1 MFFETLEL
9 YEHQCAFIDEKG
21 EEISYLQLLDLI
33 KQFENSL
40 PSEKTLLAI
49 IATPTL
55 ATVVAYLA
63 ALRLHHAILML
74 DDTPKAHEVARKYK
88 AQWLW
93 SSSQSG
99 EFSLLGNTLQKMES
113 DILELHPDLA
123 LLLST
128 SGSTGSSKLVR
139 LNYSNLDANCRSIVS
154 YLNLTPNDRA
164 MSVLP
169 LHYSFGLSI
178 LHTHLSV
185 GGSMVLTSLSIMSR
199 EFWDDFK
206 RFDATSFSGVPYH
219 YEMLRRVGFLTMEF
233 PSLRMMTQAGG
244 KLNIKYVE
252 LFAQWALEKQIEF
265 YVMYGQTEA
274 TARISYMPPYFLMS
288 HLNSMGIAIP
298 GGELSLI
305 DEEGDLISVSDTQGE
320 LVYRGA
326 NVMMGYATS
335 SEDLRLGDTLG
346 GVLHTGD
353 MAKKDAEGFF
363 TITGRMKRFLKMF
376 GNRVNL
382 DEVEQLLKT
391 HGFEALVGG
400 EDNRLIIAMVN
411 GGDLR
416 GASAF
421 VAQTCGIHHSA
432 IVGVEVDTF
441 SVSESGK
448 VEYAAF
454 FKPFLK
460 GE

>member
-1 MFFETLEL
+1 
-9 YEHQCAFIDEKG
+9 
-21 EEISYLQLLDLI
+21 
-33 KQFENSL
+33 
-40 PSEKTLLAI
+40 
-49 IATPTL
+49 
-55 ATVVAYLA
+55 
-63 ALRLHHAILML
+63 
-74 DDTPKAHEVARKYK
+74 
-88 AQWLW
+88 
-93 SSSQSG
+93 
-99 EFSLLGNTLQKMES
+99 
-113 DILELHPDLA
+113 
-123 LLLST
+123 
-128 SGSTGSSKLVR
+128 
-139 LNYSNLDANCRSIVS
+139 
-154 YLNLTPNDRA
+154 
-164 MSVLP
+164 MSALP

-178 LHTHLSV
+178 LHTHLAV
-185 GGSMVLTSLSIMSR
+185 GASMVLTSLPVMSR

-206 RFDATSFSGVPYH
+206 RFGVTSFSGVPYH
-219 YEMLRRVGFLTMEF
+219 YEMLRRVGFLNMEL
-233 PSLRMMTQAGG
+233 PALRMMTQAGG
-244 KLNIKYVE
+244 KLNVKYVE
-252 LFAQWALEKQIEF
+252 LFASWCAQKQIEF

-274 TARISYMPPYFLMS
+274 TARISYMPPQYLTA
-288 HLNSMGIAIP
+288 HRNSMGIAIP
-298 GGELSLI
+298 GGELSLT
-305 DEEGDLISVSDTQGE
+305 DEEGNVISASDVQGE
-320 LVYRGA
+320 LVYRGE

-335 SEDLRLGDTLG
+335 SEDLRFGDALG

-400 EDNRLIIAMVN
+400 EDNRLIIAMLQ
-411 GGDLR
+411 GGDLK

-432 IVGVEVDTF
+432 IVGVEVEAF

-454 FKPFLK
+454 FKPYLK